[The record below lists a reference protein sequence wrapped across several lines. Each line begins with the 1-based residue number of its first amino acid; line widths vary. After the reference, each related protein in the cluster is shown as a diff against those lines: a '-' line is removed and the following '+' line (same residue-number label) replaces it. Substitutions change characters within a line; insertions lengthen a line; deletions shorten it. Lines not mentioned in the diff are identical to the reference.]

1 MSKVNQYEALV
12 ATVESGTLAKAAQ
25 TLNCS
30 PSAISKQLTALENE
44 LGVTLLERSSR
55 KVEVTDTGHQFYKR
69 CKEILANIR
78 QAEEEALTHRDEEAG
93 KIVLS
98 LTTVLTRSP
107 LMAAIAE
114 FSVRYPNIRF
124 DLNMNDSFEDLVTE
138 RIDFAFR
145 LGKLADNRLRAIPLF
160 DTKPIF
166 CASPAYIER
175 HGKPAKL
182 VDLQSHQVGILSTL
196 NLGSLLGK
204 MSEGKI
210 SSPLPLDD
218 YHMSNDINTLYTMI
232 KNGICVG
239 GLLDINVAED
249 LASGELIQL
258 FPQKQ
263 FPGKKLYLVYAK
275 QGVLPKKLRL
285 FKEFIKNRLSV
296 SALGKL

>member
-1 MSKVNQYEALV
+1 M
-12 ATVESGTLAKAAQ
+12 
-25 TLNCS
+25 
-30 PSAISKQLTALENE
+30 
-44 LGVTLLERSSR
+44 LERSSR

-69 CKEILANIR
+69 CKEILADIR